1 MVKVFTPGLMV
12 MCTMESG
19 STGRSTATGPGKML
33 RMKHIWVSGKIIWHM
48 ATVFISGL
56 TVIDTKDSGQE
67 DLDMDQDKT
76 ILKMVIHI

>member
-1 MVKVFTPGLMV
+1 M
-12 MCTMESG
+12 
-19 STGRSTATGPGKML
+19 
-33 RMKHIWVSGKIIWHM
+33 SGKIIWHM
-48 ATVFISGL
+48 ATVFISGV